1 MAAAAANNKKSRW
14 LFGREKKRVGTTCR
28 VLFGE
33 WRIRRARTRS
43 RYEHG
48 QDRKP
53 KADPKAVGKSCPI
66 KASPPPRRDGN
77 DGMPS
82 NVPKYPLPQNLFH
95 NLAISRRLFLGER
108 EGDEKPDPSVR
119 SFPPQQRGSRDLTLL
134 TSVLTAFDLTTLQ
147 TRDVRRKDAPTK
159 VSPVSPLGKETR

>member
-1 MAAAAANNKKSRW
+1 MAAAANNKKSRW

-53 KADPKAVGKSCPI
+53 KADPKVVGKSCPI

-108 EGDEKPDPSVR
+108 EGEGDEKPDPSVR
-119 SFPPQQRGSRDLTLL
+119 PSAF
-134 TSVLTAFDLTTLQ
+134 SVA
-147 TRDVRRKDAPTK
+147 AAAA
-159 VSPVSPLGKETR
+159 EI